1 MQTHEG
7 IVHDTKFRL
16 NAELVSAEARFR
28 METLRLHG
36 RILRLRREKEELKSN
51 TAKLSIE
58 NEELL
63 DRLIKVELECCNALH
78 QLKREKERSK
88 LAIETM
94 MERALEKDKEE
105 VPCEFLI
112 CFMIPLSFQKQRG
125 LGNILLLNLFR
136 R

>member
-1 MQTHEG
+1 M
-7 IVHDTKFRL
+7 HDTKIRL
-16 NAELVSAEARFR
+16 NAEIASAEARSR
-28 METLRLHG
+28 IDTLRLHG

-94 MERALEKDKEE
+94 MERGQLFFLCTCHLNRRVPLLTPSE
-105 VPCEFLI
+105 VDQCEH
-112 CFMIPLSFQKQRG
+112 
-125 LGNILLLNLFR
+125 
-136 R
+136 